1 MMKNLKEQI
10 QTVVEIY
17 KSGNLLKAELFNE
30 KLINSH
36 PKIAFLYNLMG
47 LILTGQKNL
56 IRH

>member
-30 KLINSH
+30 KLINSN